1 MRLFTALALTSG
13 ALASV
18 ALGGCGSNFSEK
30 PGPAPVIVAGRVNNE
45 GTRDVTRTTRLEL
58 ELRNFAFKPT
68 FLRAQPGQTL
78 SLDLHNTTDAQH
90 SFTLVDVP
98 NGLDVVVRPH
108 RSVHVDVTAPLS
120 GMLVFTCRFHEA
132 RGMQG
137 AIFILPGQPVLGAP
151 GGATSTTRTPFP
163 SGWGS

>member
-1 MRLFTALALTSG
+1 MRFFTALTLALTS
-13 ALASV
+13 V
-18 ALGGCGSNFSEK
+18 ALVGCSSNFSEK
-30 PGPAPVIVAGRVNNE
+30 PGPPPVRVAGRVNNE
-45 GTRDVTRTTRLEL
+45 GTRDVTATTRLEL
-58 ELRNFAFKPT
+58 ELRSVAFKPT
-68 FLRAQPGQTL
+68 FLRAQPGQKL
-78 SLDLHNTTDAQH
+78 ALDLHNTSGAEHT
-90 SFTLVDVP
+90 FTLANVP
-98 NGLDVVVRPH
+98 NGVDVVVRPH

-132 RGMQG
+132 LGMQG